1 MRVSFALTYENP
13 VRNIFTKQKQLRHL
27 QDAISQGKGL
37 LDPADNPLNWSN
49 AMNIKTAVAKAE
61 QWKKNIDFGTN
72 WNNTTEGYLNHLND
86 LLTKAREVAIR
97 SIKDNSS
104 ETIAA
109 HVQELDHILR
119 EAITVANA
127 KYQDRYLFSV
137 NETGSTLFGYTET
150 NGEISSI
157 INPSSSS
164 QMADPLEISVGEST
178 SVRINV
184 DGERLFFDSNGN
196 SILDNL
202 LALKEAVKANDTSS
216 ISTAM
221 GQIEKD
227 QSRVLE
233 ALTTVGT
240 TLNRLEAR
248 KDALDAVTISQQERL
263 EDLEETDM
271 AKLITD
277 FQLTATALQAVY
289 QSTARVSGLTL
300 LQYI

>member
-1 MRVSFALTYENP
+1 
-13 VRNIFTKQKQLRHL
+13 
-27 QDAISQGKGL
+27 
-37 LDPADNPLNWSN
+37 
-49 AMNIKTAVAKAE
+49 
-61 QWKKNIDFGTN
+61 
-72 WNNTTEGYLNHLND
+72 
-86 LLTKAREVAIR
+86 
-97 SIKDNSS
+97 
-104 ETIAA
+104 
-109 HVQELDHILR
+109 
-119 EAITVANA
+119 
-127 KYQDRYLFSV
+127 
-137 NETGSTLFGYTET
+137 
-150 NGEISSI
+150 
-157 INPSSSS
+157 
-164 QMADPLEISVGEST
+164 
-178 SVRINV
+178 
-184 DGERLFFDSNGN
+184 
-196 SILDNL
+196 
-202 LALKEAVKANDTSS
+202 
-216 ISTAM
+216 M